1 VKLSGPVALERH
13 ARTLRRAKVVLGV
26 VLLPLY
32 AGCPFLWAG
41 IVGGLWWAQSA
52 ARRAQRR
59 LRGARDGSVEVTA
72 DSLVIDLGGRRTT
85 VPRASVANGWIEPAA
100 GGFAATIELS
110 SGAMIFVKQ
119 DTFEEAASLVDA
131 LGLGAR
137 GRVLRVALGTEAASA
152 GQGMVM
158 HLVAPWLVGALCFSF
173 LLVPSVLA
181 IASFSL
187 WSLLGLVLLA
197 IPLGLMWRFAQY
209 VTPARCDIGSD
220 GVMTRHLGTRRFVR
234 LADIRGVVRERTGV
248 RLVRYES
255 ELLSTLADPVLPT
268 AVPGDSG
275 VARRDAIAW
284 RIEAEMARRAGDDGT
299 DRYATLARANRP
311 VKQWRAETIE
321 QARQAGS
328 GYRTVDFETEE
339 LVRVVEN
346 ARAPLDRRLGA
357 AFVLG
362 GRSIAGGELARVRVA
377 ADAVADPQV
386 RAALAHAVERDAPD
400 EEFDAAIQADAPRL
414 TSARREG
421 R

>member
-1 VKLSGPVALERH
+1 MKLSGPVALERH
-13 ARTLRRAKVVLGV
+13 ARRLRRAKVALGV

-52 ARRAQRR
+52 PRRAQRR
-59 LRGARDGSVEVTA
+59 LRGARDGSVEVTSDA
-72 DSLVIDLGGRRTT
+72 LVLDVGGRRTS
-85 VPRASVANGWIEPAA
+85 VPRARVANGWIEPAA

-110 SGAMIFVKQ
+110 AGAMLFLKQ
-119 DTFEEAASLVDA
+119 DTFEQAASLVDA

-173 LLVPSVLA
+173 LVVPSVLA

-187 WSLLGLVLLA
+187 WSLLGLVLLLL
-197 IPLGLMWRFAQY
+197 PLGLVWRFAQY

-220 GVMTRHLGTRRFVR
+220 GVLTRHLGTRRFVR
-234 LADIRGVVRERTGV
+234 IADIRSVVREPRGV
-248 RLVRYES
+248 RLV
-255 ELLSTLADPVLPT
+255 LATNPDPPVLPA
-268 AVPGDSG
+268 AVPGDRRVG
-275 VARRDAIAW
+275 LRDAIAW
-284 RIEAEMARRAGDDGT
+284 RIEAELAKRAGDDGT

-311 VKQWRAETIE
+311 VKQWRAEVARQE
-321 QARQAGS
+321 RQAGS
-328 GYRTVDFETEE
+328 GYRTIDFETEE

-346 ARAPLDRRLGA
+346 AGAPLERRLGA

-377 ADAVADPQV
+377 ADAVADPEV
-386 RAALAHAVERDAPD
+386 RVALARAVEPSAPD
-400 EEFDAAIQADAPRL
+400 EEFEAAIQADAARL

-421 R
+421 T